1 MSTRTTATLAF
12 AILVLL
18 SCRTSSGQSAGE
30 HRALESSNES
40 SVAISQDSSV
50 VLRRIWAGPDIDSY
64 YLTPSLDGRLVS
76 FADWSTG
83 DLVIRELATGE
94 IGHVTNEGPWGERD
108 GFAEF
113 SAFSP
118 DGRQIAYTWCCDPG
132 YQLRVSNVDG
142 SERRVLY
149 DWDGDLG
156 YIVPGSWSPDGK
168 NILTSLVR
176 DAGIELAL
184 ISVADGSPRVLRRDL
199 RSLPVKTGFSPDG
212 RFAAYDQPAAVEG
225 IGQHDVLSL
234 AVESGREVRVAG
246 GPGNDLFLGWAPDG
260 SRIYFHSDASGAPSI
275 WAVPI
280 SEGEAS
286 GAPELIKQDVEGL
299 EPVGVGGG
307 KFFYSIVVE
316 RPRVHTMTLDIP
328 TGQILSAAMPEAGP
342 SDGRSGLADW
352 SPDGRYLAYVHSP
365 AMIGPAQANLVI
377 RSVSGNNLR
386 QLPIPKLSAFPRG
399 GGDWLR
405 WAPDGESIVV
415 SGSAGANDGRTLRIP
430 LKSGEAEPI
439 LDFQVHRG
447 SLSLDGKTLY
457 TVRGATTMG
466 GVLSIDLETGDET
479 VLYRKRD
486 FTDTGL
492 AQDDP
497 AFFVADLSLSP
508 DGRTLAIGFGG
519 GIALMPTTG
528 GELRWIHRGEMAAS
542 SWRGGMPWTPDG
554 RYILFVKGF
563 SELWA
568 APVSG
573 GEPHKLFA
581 TSNLREVRLHP
592 DGRRLSFTGGQ
603 RWAELWVMEN
613 APGFDSQR

>member
-1 MSTRTTATLAF
+1 
-12 AILVLL
+12 V
-18 SCRTSSGQSAGE
+18 
-30 HRALESSNES
+30 ESSEELLEAS
-40 SVAISQDSSV
+40 SQDSSV

-64 YLTPSLDGRLVS
+64 YLTPSPDGRLVS

-94 IGHVTNEGPWGERD
+94 IRRVTDEGDWGERS

-113 SAFSP
+113 SVFSP
-118 DGRQIAYTWCCDPG
+118 DGRQIAYAWCCDPG

-142 SERRVLY
+142 SEPRVLY

-168 NILTSLVR
+168 TILTSFVR
-176 DAGIELAL
+176 DAGIELTL
-184 ISVADGSPRVLRRDL
+184 VSVADGSPRVLRRDL
-199 RSLPVKTGFSPDG
+199 QSLPVKTGFSPDG
-212 RFAAYDQPAAVEG
+212 RYVAYDQPAAPEG

-234 AVESGREVRVAG
+234 AVESGREVRVVD
-246 GPGNDLFLGWAPDG
+246 GPSNDLFFGWAPDG
-260 SRIYFHSDASGAPSI
+260 SRIYFHNDASGSPSI

-286 GAPELIKQDVEGL
+286 GAPELIRRDVEGL
-299 EPVGVGGG
+299 EPVGVGGA
-307 KFFYSIVVE
+307 KFFYVIIIE
-316 RPRVHTMTLDIP
+316 RPRVHTMMLDVP
-328 TGQILSAAMPEAGP
+328 RGQILAAPIAERGP

-365 AMIGPAQANLVI
+365 ATVGLGRANLVI

-386 QLPIPKLSAFPRG
+386 QLPIPELSAFSEG
-399 GGDWLR
+399 GGDWLQ
-405 WAPDGESIVV
+405 WAPDGESILV
-415 SGSAGANDGRTLRIP
+415 SGSAGANHGRTLRIP
-430 LKSGEAEPI
+430 LKSGEAEPL
-439 LDFQVHRG
+439 LDIRVHRG

-457 TVRGATTMG
+457 TVRGATTTG
-466 GVLSIDLETGDET
+466 GVLSYDLETGDET

-497 AFFVADLSLSP
+497 AFFVADLSLAP

-528 GELRWIHRGEMAAS
+528 GELRWICRGELGES
-542 SWRGGMPWTPDG
+542 TWRGGMPWTPDG

-568 APVSG
+568 LPVSG
-573 GEPHKLFA
+573 GEPHKLFT

-613 APGFDSQR
+613 APGSAPRR

>member
-1 MSTRTTATLAF
+1 MSTRTAAALAVS
-12 AILVLL
+12 ILVLI
-18 SCRTSSGQSAGE
+18 SCRTSSGQDTGE
-30 HRALESSNES
+30 QRALESATES
-40 SVAISQDSSV
+40 SAASPQDSSV
-50 VLRRIWAGPDIDSY
+50 VLRRIWAAPSIDSY
-64 YLTPSLDGRLVS
+64 YLTPSPDGRLVS

-94 IGHVTNEGPWGERD
+94 IRHVTSEGDWGERS

-142 SERRVLY
+142 SELRVLY

-156 YIVPGSWSPDGK
+156 YIVPGSWSPDGN
-168 NILTSLVR
+168 NILASLAR

-184 ISVADGSPRVLRRDL
+184 ISVADGSHRVLRRNL

-212 RFAAYDQPAAVEG
+212 RYVAYDQPAAAEG
-225 IGQHDVLSL
+225 TGQHDVLSL
-234 AVESGREVRVAG
+234 AVESSREARVVG
-246 GPGNDLFLGWAPDG
+246 GPGNDLFFGWAPDG
-260 SRIYFHSDASGAPSI
+260 SWIYFHSDASGSPSI

-316 RPRVHTMTLDIP
+316 RPQVHTMTLDIP
-328 TGQILSAAMPEAGP
+328 TGQILAAAMPEAGP

-365 AMIGPAQANLVI
+365 ATVGPGRANLVI

-386 QLPIPKLSAFPRG
+386 QLPIPELSAFPRG
-399 GGDWLR
+399 GGDWLQ
-405 WAPDGESIVV
+405 WAPDGESILV
-415 SGSAGANDGRTLRIP
+415 SGSAGGNDARTLRIP
-430 LKSGEAEPI
+430 LKSGEAEPL
-439 LDFQVHRG
+439 LDFRVHRG
-447 SLSLDGKTLY
+447 ALSLDGKTLY
-457 TVRGATTMG
+457 TVRGVTTMG
-466 GVLSIDLETGDET
+466 GVLSIDLETFDET

-497 AFFVADLSLSP
+497 AFFVADLSLAP

-528 GELRWIHRGEMAAS
+528 GELRWVYRGELGEAT
-542 SWRGGMPWTPDG
+542 WRGGMPWTPDG

-568 APVSG
+568 VPVAG
-573 GEPHKLFA
+573 GEPHKLF
-581 TSNLREVRLHP
+581 TMRNLREVRLHP
-592 DGRRLSFTGGQ
+592 DGHRLSFTGGQ
-603 RWAELWVMEN
+603 SWAELWVMEN
-613 APGFDSQR
+613 APGFPPR